1 MQRLT
6 FEQHLLL
13 MEALSRLTSKVR
25 DRVAAGETSLQD
37 TLRTLETIERTVAAG
52 TVHSE
57 PAKRPTAAGRK
68 ERPIMKINTH
78 EVLLLQAAVNEL
90 VTEIRTKVEAG
101 DYWLTRTLHEL
112 EELNHKL
119 HSTVIPHRNYGI
131 REAA

>member
-52 TVHSE
+52 TVHIE
-57 PAKRPTAAGRK
+57 PAKRPTAA
-68 ERPIMKINTH
+68 
-78 EVLLLQAAVNEL
+78 
-90 VTEIRTKVEAG
+90 
-101 DYWLTRTLHEL
+101 
-112 EELNHKL
+112 
-119 HSTVIPHRNYGI
+119 
-131 REAA
+131 

>member
-52 TVHSE
+52 TVHIE
-57 PAKRPTAAGRK
+57 LAKRPTAA
-68 ERPIMKINTH
+68 
-78 EVLLLQAAVNEL
+78 
-90 VTEIRTKVEAG
+90 
-101 DYWLTRTLHEL
+101 
-112 EELNHKL
+112 
-119 HSTVIPHRNYGI
+119 
-131 REAA
+131 